1 MVVQR
6 ASTERAAILR
16 SKAFSLANSCSI
28 RLRHVLAKAGIGRVR
43 RQVAQFRAC
52 GLDGFAHTPDLMA
65 RQIVEND
72 DVTGLQGRCQHL
84 LDIGEEART
93 VDGAIENRRCGQA
106 VSSEGAD
113 EGGRLPDGRAA
124 PMRPGACRASSGR
137 SGASYSSWPKACPRE
152 GGDFVDEDE
161 MVHAQA
167 APGFSRHASRAAAT
181 SARSCSA
188 AWHVFFYAT
197 SRAPAVWP
205 SVAPVSATAF
215 VRSSTSG

>member
-28 RLRHVLAKAGIGRVR
+28 GLRHVLAKAGIRRVR

-52 GLDGFAHTPDLMA
+52 GLDSLAHTPDLMA

-72 DVTGLQGRCQHL
+72 DVTGLQGRRQHL

-113 EGGRLPDGRAA
+113 EGGRLPMAVRHRCDQARAA
-124 PMRPGACRASSGR
+124 PRAAVAARHIRRGPKPVPAKAGISSMKTR
-137 SGASYSSWPKACPRE
+137 WSMLRLPWV
-152 GGDFVDEDE
+152 F
-161 MVHAQA
+161 
-167 APGFSRHASRAAAT
+167 RHASRAAAT

-188 AWHVFFYAT
+188 AWHVFFCAT

-205 SVAPVSATAF
+205 TWWQRTRSRR
-215 VRSSTSG
+215 VR